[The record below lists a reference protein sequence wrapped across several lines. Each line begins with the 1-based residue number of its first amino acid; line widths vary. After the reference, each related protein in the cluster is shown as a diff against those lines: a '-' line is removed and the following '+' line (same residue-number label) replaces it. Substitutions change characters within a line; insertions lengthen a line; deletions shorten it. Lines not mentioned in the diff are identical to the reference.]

1 MFLKDFLKHFAGA
14 QDNYWVNAHSIER
27 LGRTFTI
34 RTTEEVDETS
44 EKLVSLKEDLEGEV
58 SWRKELQKEVEDKT
72 KEITELE
79 NTLSKFNDDGVTVK
93 DVVAENESLKEQIR
107 DWRKNVLDLTAK
119 VEKLNKRKNKATIMR
134 RDVNTGQLIAEYE
147 GVEYILTKKQ

>member
-14 QDNYWVNAHSIER
+14 QDTYWINVHSVDK

-44 EKLVSLKEDLEGEV
+44 EKLVSLKEDLEGEMQ
-58 SWRKELQKEVEDKT
+58 WRKELQKEVEDKDR
-72 KEITELE
+72 EIIELE
-79 NTLSKFNDDGVTVK
+79 NTLSKFNDGVSVK
-93 DVVAENESLKEQIR
+93 DVVDENNSLKDQIR
-107 DWRKNVLDLTAK
+107 DWRKNILDLEAK
-119 VEKLNKRKNKATIMR
+119 IEKLNKRKNKATIMR
-134 RDVNTGQLIAEYE
+134 RDVSTGQLIAEYE

>member
-1 MFLKDFLKHFAGA
+1 MFLKDFLKHFAGGY
-14 QDNYWVNAHSIER
+14 DTYWVNAYSVEK

-44 EKLVSLKEDLEGEV
+44 EKLVSLKEDLEGEI
-58 SWRKELQKEVEDKT
+58 SWRKELQKETEEKT

-93 DVVAENESLKEQIR
+93 QVVEENNELKEQIR
-107 DWRKNVLDLTAK
+107 LWKKNVLDLTAK
-119 VEKLNKRKNKATIMR
+119 IEKLNKRKNKATIMR
-134 RDVNTGQLIAEYE
+134 RDLTTGQLIAEYE
-147 GVEYILTKKQ
+147 GAEYILTKKQ